1 MAAAFA
7 PRVVLFFM
15 WIIGPRVNA
24 AFDTFIVPLLGLIFL
39 PYTTI
44 MYVLVWSPATG
55 VAGWDWVWVLL
66 GVALDV
72 MKWGQIANKRKEIP
86 GYPSEY
92 EPTPRTAYEA
102 EPHEPPQ
109 LEKCVAPGVNSGSV
123 DMRRGGARRG
133 GRRTARRTTR
143 RRTQRTRRRRRR
155 RRRRMLLVGGM
166 VLLGVGAAAAYGAV
180 KISQKDKDRIEEH
193 TGESVE
199 EMSEEELVQAM
210 KDLGIE
216 SIELSE
222 EDKAALA
229 AQQDTAEVDGATVT
243 YQGQPGAAPA
253 AVTTA
258 AAATTAAAPSYLD
271 ELERL
276 AGLRDQGVIT
286 EEEFAA
292 KKGQLLGL

>member
-1 MAAAFA
+1 
-7 PRVVLFFM
+7 
-15 WIIGPRVNA
+15 
-24 AFDTFIVPLLGLIFL
+24 
-39 PYTTI
+39 
-44 MYVLVWSPATG
+44 
-55 VAGWDWVWVLL
+55 
-66 GVALDV
+66 
-72 MKWGQIANKRKEIP
+72 
-86 GYPSEY
+86 
-92 EPTPRTAYEA
+92 
-102 EPHEPPQ
+102 
-109 LEKCVAPGVNSGSV
+109 
-123 DMRRGGARRG
+123 
-133 GRRTARRTTR
+133 
-143 RRTQRTRRRRRR
+143 
-155 RRRRMLLVGGM
+155 MLLVGGM

-229 AQQDTAEVDGATVT
+229 AQRDEAVVDGATVT
-243 YQGQPGAAPA
+243 YGEQPQAAPA
-253 AVTTA
+253 EP
-258 AAATTAAAPSYLD
+258 PSYLQ
-271 ELERL
+271 ELETL